1 MTKVKQVTL
10 SVQTFMKTLLT
21 LIGVFSFYTY
31 TIGQNSIEDAFL
43 IDLDA
48 EATVELWQKE
58 DIKVE
63 VYWIEK
69 GVQRYVMEQIV
80 PKSEYLQA
88 GKTKKGKVVIE
99 TADVE
104 EWTDNIV
111 YLLYIPKTVEL
122 TIKSEHV
129 TLASK

>member
-1 MTKVKQVTL
+1 MTIIKAITL
-10 SVQTFMKTLLT
+10 SAQTFMKTLLT
-21 LIGVFSFYTY
+21 FITTFIFYAY
-31 TIGQNSIEDAFL
+31 AIGQDSTKDAFL

-88 GKTKKGKVVIE
+88 GKTDKGKVVIS

-111 YLLYIPKTVEL
+111 YLLYIPIAVEL
-122 TIKSEHV
+122 SIKSEYV
-129 TLASK
+129 TLTAK

>member
-1 MTKVKQVTL
+1 MIKPVTL
-10 SVQTFMKTLLT
+10 AVQTFMKTLLT
-21 LIGVFSFYTY
+21 FIAAFVFCNY
-31 TIGQNSIEDAFL
+31 TIGQDATDDVFL

-69 GVQRYVMEQIV
+69 GIQRYVMEQIV

-88 GKTKKGKVVIE
+88 GKTDKGKVVIS
-99 TADVE
+99 TADVK

-122 TIKSEHV
+122 TIKSEYV
-129 TLASK
+129 TLTAK